1 MEKNRSF
8 ADFFIE
14 AMREGDLQNNLPED
28 ECVVPYAGAKKTLIE
43 LLFLKTILTKKDIVI
58 RRNPDDYDLWD
69 DFKSM
74 FTSAAS
80 GYDRDALTKALNM
93 LERNYNLPQGIL
105 EIESFK
111 NLLSSHWD
119 LIDENF
125 REYCSRP
132 LNGDYASSIAD
143 LISRPQSSKDTAE
156 THLHYTNES
165 LQHLT
170 AGILNVK
177 SNETFMDCC
186 CGMYS
191 SALYNDAAEYIG
203 VEQNKE
209 MAGIAAMIL
218 IMCKKKF
225 NIKLANFVES
235 KDENIA
241 DKILADISYGVS
253 LPKMD
258 EQPYGKNGEAYC
270 IENVINALKDGGS
283 ATIVCSGSV
292 LGKQDSSKKM
302 REAITKDHLKA
313 VIALPPMNN
322 GTKSN
327 TNLIVLQKNCHAK
340 EIRFINASNL
350 EIKNKN
356 RLTLNESDISDI
368 IGCLNGE
375 NSKCLFKDIPVE
387 DILNSDSISWTPNN
401 YVKGEEKSKGRSVE
415 EIDKDLNESYKEL
428 KELFLD

>member
-1 MEKNRSF
+1 MNKNEIF
-8 ADFFIE
+8 LDDFINY
-14 AMREGDLQNNLPED
+14 ATYAYGVD
-28 ECVVPYAGAKKTLIE
+28 EPYITYAGAKKTLISF
-43 LLFLKTILTKKDIVI
+43 LFLYVI
-58 RRNPDDYDLWD
+58 NDQLRLANFKNTDDYLELHSCLS
-69 DFKSM
+69 KI
-74 FTSAAS
+74 FTSGNFDEAI
-80 GYDRDALTKALNM
+80 LNKTF
-93 LERNYNLPQGIL
+93 NLFEKNFELPTGIL
-105 EIESFK
+105 EVESLKKYLDSGLIIFK
-111 NLLSSHWD
+111 ENLNLHGLPTD
-119 LIDENF
+119 ID
-125 REYCSRP
+125 C
-132 LNGDYASSIAD
+132 ASILAD
-143 LISRPQSSKDTAE
+143 LISRPQSSKDTAN
-156 THLHYTNES
+156 TYQYYTNES

-203 VEQNKE
+203 VEQDKE
-209 MAGIAAMIL
+209 MAGTAAMIL

-241 DKILADISYGVS
+241 DKILADISYGVT

-356 RLTLNESDISDI
+356 RLTLNEADITDI

-375 NSKCLFKDIPVE
+375 NTKCLFKDIPVE

-401 YVKGEEKSKGRSVE
+401 YVKGENKDKGRSVE

>member
-1 MEKNRSF
+1 MDKKNF
-8 ADFFIE
+8 ADAFICD
-14 AMREGDLQNNLPED
+14 MRETDLSDELPESD
-28 ECVVPYAGAKKTLIE
+28 CLVPYAGAKMTLIK
-43 LLFLKTILTKKDIVI
+43 LLFIKAMMAPDNIEIKDVEDLRTLGLFTRMVFFANGDYREDVLK
-58 RRNPDDYDLWD
+58 N
-69 DFKSM
+69 
-74 FTSAAS
+74 
-80 GYDRDALTKALNM
+80 ALNV
-93 LERNYNLPQGIL
+93 LNKNYNIHQNIL
-105 EIESFK
+105 EISLFQ
-111 NLLSSHWD
+111 NIMQHGWYILNQNFARSSD
-119 LIDENF
+119 DF
-125 REYCSRP
+125 FSAD
-132 LNGDYASSIAD
+132 DYALSLAD
-143 LISRPQSSKDTAE
+143 LISRPQSNRDTAN
-156 THLHYTNES
+156 TYQYYTNES

-170 AGILNVK
+170 AGILKVK

-218 IMCKKKF
+218 IMCKRKF

-428 KELFLD
+428 KELFLV

>member
-1 MEKNRSF
+1 MERKNFVLSLMRKVHEYDSF
-8 ADFFIE
+8 NGI
-14 AMREGDLQNNLPED
+14 PECD
-28 ECVVPYAGAKKTLIE
+28 SLVPYAGAKQALVK
-43 LLFLKTILTKKDIVI
+43 LLFLDLISTPKAIETKNSDDLLALWSLSHMIDHMEHDYNAEILK
-58 RRNPDDYDLWD
+58 
-69 DFKSM
+69 
-74 FTSAAS
+74 
-80 GYDRDALTKALNM
+80 KALNVIVKENGIRQDLLDIDLFQDM
-93 LERNYNLPQGIL
+93 TQNCWGIL
-105 EIESFK
+105 NDILVNFSSRK
-111 NLLSSHWD
+111 ILSA
-119 LIDENF
+119 N
-125 REYCSRP
+125 
-132 LNGDYASSIAD
+132 DYALCIAD
-143 LISRPQSSKDTAE
+143 MIACPQSSKDTAN
-156 THLHYTNES
+156 TYQYYTNES

-203 VEQNKE
+203 VEQDKE

-241 DKILADISYGVS
+241 DKILADISYGVT

-322 GTKSN
+322 GAKSN

-356 RLTLNESDISDI
+356 RLTLNEADITDI

-375 NSKCLFKDIPVE
+375 NTKYLFKDIPVE
-387 DILNSDSISWTPNN
+387 DILNSESISWTPNN
-401 YVKGEEKSKGRSVE
+401 YVKGENKDKGRSVE